1 MHISQIIL
9 EYLNSVNFLYVLQLK
24 IKLAILIVQTVLM
37 INKIIIHELEINYG
51 DNDYTNILQLPI

>member
-24 IKLAILIVQTVLM
+24 IKLAILIIQTVLM